1 MTTKKTKNDDKEAVN
16 EGASR
21 IQEAITKTCFIIM
34 PIADVPNYEAGHFN
48 RVYLHLIAPACRK
61 AGFKPIRAD
70 EVNSSNMIV
79 LDILKKIVEC
89 DMAICDLSSRNPNV
103 LYELG
108 LRQAFNKKTVLIKDR
123 ITISPF
129 DVQAFRY
136 AEYDNSLRVDYV
148 QNEIVSLAASIKSTY
163 EAQDD
168 VNSIVQLLQIE
179 PAKIGEKTQLST
191 TDTIILSA
199 IEDLTNRVDR
209 ITNKNH
215 HSGYFSLGTN
225 NLPPA
230 GISIVPPI
238 NKEDIIGGIPLI
250 KLISTYEI
258 DFIKDN
264 YLFYVNYAPLG
275 RLVNF
280 NDEDNIITFKSNDKP
295 YRKVNYECTVATT
308 ETIVGIKTN
317 RTDDS

>member
-1 MTTKKTKNDDKEAVN
+1 MTAKKIKSEIIDTANEAEIDELN
-16 EGASR
+16 ISE
-21 IQEAITKTCFIIM
+21 KTCFVIM
-34 PIADVPNYEAGHFN
+34 PIADVPSYESGHFN
-48 RVYLHLIAPACRK
+48 RVYQHLIAPACKR

-123 ITISPF
+123 ITTSPF

-163 EAQDD
+163 EAQND

-191 TDTIILSA
+191 TDTIILTA
-199 IEDLTNRVDR
+199 IKNLTNRVDNLSSVSAHSNISSRR
-209 ITNKNH
+209 IIADGAIADYTKN
-215 HSGYFSLGTN
+215 GINIKRRIPISLSELLDKKSLN
-225 NLPPA
+225 
-230 GISIVPPI
+230 SI
-238 NKEDIIGGIPLI
+238 KEDFQFFHNGEPIG
-250 KLISTYEI
+250 
-258 DFIKDN
+258 F
-264 YLFYVNYAPLG
+264 
-275 RLVNF
+275 F
-280 NDEDNIITFKSNDKP
+280 NDIDDKNEIITFYNSEGELNGYPTTSESLNNIYGIDLSSNK
-295 YRKVNYECTVATT
+295 
-308 ETIVGIKTN
+308 
-317 RTDDS
+317 